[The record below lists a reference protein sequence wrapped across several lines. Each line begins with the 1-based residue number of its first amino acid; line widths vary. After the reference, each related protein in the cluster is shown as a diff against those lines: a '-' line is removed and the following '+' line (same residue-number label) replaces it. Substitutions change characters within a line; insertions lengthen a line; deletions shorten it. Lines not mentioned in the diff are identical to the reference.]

1 MDTKDNSGESPAK
14 GPEDGAMDD
23 VVDDAVDD
31 VVNDGYLTGQL
42 LIAMPTMGDP
52 RFERTVIYMCAH
64 SADGA
69 MGLVVNKKANEL
81 DFPELLNQLEIETD
95 GVKNPIPVL
104 TGGPVETG
112 RGFVLHS
119 MDYSQE
125 STLKVTDE
133 VGLTATVDI
142 LRAIAEGE
150 GPDRSLLTLGYAG
163 WASGQLDDEIQ
174 ANGWLNV
181 PADASILFDD
191 DLSSK
196 WDRAVRK
203 VGIDPSF
210 LSAEAGHA

>member
-1 MDTKDNSGESPAK
+1 MADDNTGS
-14 GPEDGAMDD
+14 DGHKTSEGD
-23 VVDDAVDD
+23 
-31 VVNDGYLTGQL
+31 DGYLTGQF

-52 RFERTVIYMCAH
+52 RFERTVVYICAH
-64 SADGA
+64 SAEGA
-69 MGLVVNKKANEL
+69 MGLVVNKIASEI
-81 DFPELLNQLEIETD
+81 DFPELLSQLEIETD
-95 GVKNPIPVL
+95 GIKNPVPVL
-104 TGGPVETG
+104 MGGPVETG

-119 MDYSQE
+119 MDYSQD

-150 GPDRSLLTLGYAG
+150 GPAKSLLILGYAG
-163 WASGQLDDEIQ
+163 WSSGQLDGEIQ

-181 PADASILFDD
+181 SSDASILFDEE
-191 DLSSK
+191 LNSK

-210 LSAEAGHA
+210 LSVEAGHA

>member
-1 MDTKDNSGESPAK
+1 MADDDISGEEPK
-14 GPEDGAMDD
+14 RGDGD
-23 VVDDAVDD
+23 
-31 VVNDGYLTGQL
+31 DGYLTGQF
-42 LIAMPTMGDP
+42 LIAMPTMGDS

-69 MGLVVNKKANEL
+69 MGLVVNRVASEI

-95 GVKNPIPVL
+95 GIKKPIPVL

-119 MDYSQE
+119 MDYSQD

-150 GPDRSLLTLGYAG
+150 GPAKSLLTLGYAG
-163 WASGQLDDEIQ
+163 WSSGQLDNEIQ

-181 PADASILFDD
+181 SSDTSILFDK
-191 DLSSK
+191 DLNSK

>member
-1 MDTKDNSGESPAK
+1 MVEEDISGEEQK
-14 GPEDGAMDD
+14 NGDGD
-23 VVDDAVDD
+23 
-31 VVNDGYLTGQL
+31 DGYLTGQF

-52 RFERTVIYMCAH
+52 RFERSVIYMCAH

-69 MGLVVNKKANEL
+69 MGLVVNRVASEI
-81 DFPELLNQLEIETD
+81 DFPELLDQLEIKTD
-95 GVKNPIPVL
+95 GIKNPIPVL

-119 MDYSQE
+119 MDYSQD

-150 GPDRSLLTLGYAG
+150 GPAKSLLTLGYAG
-163 WASGQLDDEIQ
+163 WSSGQLDNEIQ

-181 PADASILFDD
+181 SSDTSILFDE
-191 DLSSK
+191 DLNSK

-203 VGIDPSF
+203 VGVDPSF

>member
-1 MDTKDNSGESPAK
+1 MADDDISGEEQK
-14 GPEDGAMDD
+14 RGDGD
-23 VVDDAVDD
+23 
-31 VVNDGYLTGQL
+31 DGYLTGQF

-69 MGLVVNKKANEL
+69 MGLVVNRVASEI

-95 GVKNPIPVL
+95 GIKTPIPVL

-119 MDYSQE
+119 MDYSQDA
-125 STLKVTDE
+125 TLKVTDE

-150 GPDRSLLTLGYAG
+150 GPAKSLLTLGYAG
-163 WASGQLDDEIQ
+163 WSSGQLDNEIQ

-181 PADASILFDD
+181 SSDTSILFDE
-191 DLSSK
+191 DLNSK

-210 LSAEAGHA
+210 LSVEAGHA

>member
-1 MDTKDNSGESPAK
+1 MNMGSEDNSGDVTEGEA
-14 GPEDGAMDD
+14 GDGA
-23 VVDDAVDD
+23 VA
-31 VVNDGYLTGQL
+31 DGYLTGQL

-69 MGLVVNKKANEL
+69 MGLVVNKAADEI
-81 DFPELLNQLEIETD
+81 DFSELLSQLKIET
-95 GVKNPIPVL
+95 GEIKHPIPVL
-104 TGGPVETG
+104 AGGPVESG

-119 MDYSQE
+119 LDYSQE
-125 STLKVTDE
+125 STLKVTED

-142 LRAIAEGE
+142 LRAMAEGE
-150 GPDRSLLTLGYAG
+150 GPRHSLLTLGYAG
-163 WASGQLDDEIQ
+163 WSSGQLDHEIQ

-181 PADASILFDD
+181 AADASILFDAE
-191 DLSSK
+191 LGQK

-210 LSAEAGHA
+210 LSADAGHA

>member
-1 MDTKDNSGESPAK
+1 MADDDISGEEQK
-14 GPEDGAMDD
+14 RGDGD
-23 VVDDAVDD
+23 
-31 VVNDGYLTGQL
+31 DGYLTGQF

-69 MGLVVNKKANEL
+69 MGLVVNRVASEI

-95 GVKNPIPVL
+95 GIKTPIPVL

-119 MDYSQE
+119 MDYSQD

-150 GPDRSLLTLGYAG
+150 GPAKSLLTLGYAG
-163 WASGQLDDEIQ
+163 WSSGQLDNEIQ

-181 PADASILFDD
+181 SSDTSILFDE
-191 DLSSK
+191 DLNSK

>member
-1 MDTKDNSGESPAK
+1 MADDDISGEEQKS
-14 GPEDGAMDD
+14 GDGD
-23 VVDDAVDD
+23 
-31 VVNDGYLTGQL
+31 DGYLTGQF

-69 MGLVVNKKANEL
+69 MGLVVNRVASEI

-95 GVKNPIPVL
+95 GIKKPIPVL

-119 MDYSQE
+119 MDYSQD

-150 GPDRSLLTLGYAG
+150 GPAKSLLTLGYAG
-163 WASGQLDDEIQ
+163 WSSGQLDNEIQ

-181 PADASILFDD
+181 SSDTSILFDE
-191 DLSSK
+191 DLNSK

>member
-1 MDTKDNSGESPAK
+1 MADDDISGEEQKS
-14 GPEDGAMDD
+14 GDGD
-23 VVDDAVDD
+23 
-31 VVNDGYLTGQL
+31 DGYLTGQF

-69 MGLVVNKKANEL
+69 MGLVVNRVASEI

-95 GVKNPIPVL
+95 GIKKPIPVL

-119 MDYSQE
+119 MDYNQD

-150 GPDRSLLTLGYAG
+150 GPAKSLLTLGYAG
-163 WASGQLDDEIQ
+163 WSSGQLDNEIQ

-181 PADASILFDD
+181 SSDTSILFDK
-191 DLSSK
+191 DLNRK

-210 LSAEAGHA
+210 LSVEAGHA

>member
-1 MDTKDNSGESPAK
+1 MIIMDTEDNSSENPAK
-14 GPEDGAMDD
+14 GPEDGAM
-23 VVDDAVDD
+23 DDAVDD

-69 MGLVVNKKANEL
+69 MGLVVNKEANEI
-81 DFPELLNQLEIETD
+81 DFLELLNQLEIETD

-119 MDYSQE
+119 MDYSQG

-174 ANGWLNV
+174 ANGWLMV
-181 PADASILFDD
+181 PADEDLVFGEDIGSKWHQAINKIGI
-191 DLSSK
+191 DLSKLATESGT
-196 WDRAVRK
+196 A
-203 VGIDPSF
+203 
-210 LSAEAGHA
+210 

>member
-1 MDTKDNSGESPAK
+1 MDCDQVMIMGPDNISDNATKD
-14 GPEDGAMDD
+14 DGSDGGRD
-23 VVDDAVDD
+23 
-31 VVNDGYLTGQL
+31 DGYLTGQL

-52 RFERTVIYMCAH
+52 RFARTVIYLCAH

-69 MGLVVNKKANEL
+69 MGLVVNKQADEI
-81 DFPELLNQLEIETD
+81 DFPELLSQLEIETE
-95 GVKNPIPVL
+95 GVQSPILVL
-104 TGGPVETG
+104 VGGPVETG

-119 MDYSQE
+119 LDYRQD
-125 STLKVTDE
+125 STLEVSED

-142 LRAIAEGE
+142 LRSIAEGA
-150 GPDRSLLTLGYAG
+150 GPARSLLTLGYAG
-163 WASGQLDDEIQ
+163 WSAGQLDDEIQ

-181 PADASILFDD
+181 SADASLLFDG
-191 DLSSK
+191 DLSDK

>member
-1 MDTKDNSGESPAK
+1 MADDDISGEEQK
-14 GPEDGAMDD
+14 RGDGD
-23 VVDDAVDD
+23 
-31 VVNDGYLTGQL
+31 DGYLTGQF

-69 MGLVVNKKANEL
+69 MGLVVNRVASEI

-95 GVKNPIPVL
+95 GIKKPIPVL

-119 MDYSQE
+119 MDYSQD

-150 GPDRSLLTLGYAG
+150 GPAKSLLTLGYAG
-163 WASGQLDDEIQ
+163 WSSGQLDNEIQ

-181 PADASILFDD
+181 SSDTSILFDEN
-191 DLSSK
+191 LNSK
-196 WDRAVRK
+196 WERAVRK

>member
-1 MDTKDNSGESPAK
+1 MADDDISGEEQK
-14 GPEDGAMDD
+14 RGDGD
-23 VVDDAVDD
+23 
-31 VVNDGYLTGQL
+31 DGYLTGQF

-69 MGLVVNKKANEL
+69 MGLVVNRVASEI

-95 GVKNPIPVL
+95 GIKNPIPVL
-104 TGGPVETG
+104 TGGPVEAG

-119 MDYSQE
+119 MDYSQD

-150 GPDRSLLTLGYAG
+150 GPAKSLLTLGYAG
-163 WASGQLDDEIQ
+163 WSSGQLDNEIQ

-181 PADASILFDD
+181 SSDTSILFDE
-191 DLSSK
+191 DLNSK

>member
-1 MDTKDNSGESPAK
+1 MVDDDISGEEQK
-14 GPEDGAMDD
+14 RGDGD
-23 VVDDAVDD
+23 
-31 VVNDGYLTGQL
+31 DGYLTGQF

-69 MGLVVNKKANEL
+69 MGLVVNRVASEI
-81 DFPELLNQLEIETD
+81 DFPELLDQLEIKTD
-95 GVKNPIPVL
+95 GIKNPIPVL

-119 MDYSQE
+119 MDYSQD

-150 GPDRSLLTLGYAG
+150 GPAKSLLTLGYAG
-163 WASGQLDDEIQ
+163 WSSGQLDNEIQ

-181 PADASILFDD
+181 SSDTSILFDE
-191 DLSSK
+191 DLNSK

-210 LSAEAGHA
+210 LSVEAGHA

>member
-1 MDTKDNSGESPAK
+1 MASDEHSDEPA
-14 GPEDGAMDD
+14 
-23 VVDDAVDD
+23 DAGQEEGQSD
-31 VVNDGYLTGQL
+31 DGYLTGQL

-69 MGLVVNKKANEL
+69 MGLVVNKQADEI

-104 TGGPVETG
+104 VGGPVETG

-119 MDYSQE
+119 LDYRQD
-125 STLKVTDE
+125 STLAVSDE

-142 LRAIAEGE
+142 LRSIAEGD
-150 GPDRSLLTLGYAG
+150 GPAHSLLTLGYAG
-163 WASGQLDDEIQ
+163 WSAGQLDSEIQ

-181 PADASILFDD
+181 TADLALLFDD
-191 DLSSK
+191 DLGEK
-196 WDRAVRK
+196 WGRAVRK

-210 LSAEAGHA
+210 LSVEAGHA

>member
-1 MDTKDNSGESPAK
+1 MADDDISGEEQK
-14 GPEDGAMDD
+14 RGDGD
-23 VVDDAVDD
+23 
-31 VVNDGYLTGQL
+31 DGYLTGQF

-69 MGLVVNKKANEL
+69 MGLVVNRVASEI

-95 GVKNPIPVL
+95 GIKKPIPVL

-119 MDYSQE
+119 MDYSQD

-150 GPDRSLLTLGYAG
+150 GPAKSLLTLGYAG
-163 WASGQLDDEIQ
+163 WSSGQLDNEIQ

-181 PADASILFDD
+181 SSDTSILFDE
-191 DLSSK
+191 DLNSK

>member
-1 MDTKDNSGESPAK
+1 MVDDDISGEEQK
-14 GPEDGAMDD
+14 RGDGDE
-23 VVDDAVDD
+23 
-31 VVNDGYLTGQL
+31 GYLTGQF

-69 MGLVVNKKANEL
+69 MGLVVNRVASEI
-81 DFPELLNQLEIETD
+81 DFPELLDQLEIETD
-95 GVKNPIPVL
+95 GIKNPIPVL

-119 MDYSQE
+119 MDYSQD

-150 GPDRSLLTLGYAG
+150 GPAKSLLTLGYAG
-163 WASGQLDDEIQ
+163 WSSGQLDNEIQ
-174 ANGWLNV
+174 SNGWLNV
-181 PADASILFDD
+181 SSDTSILFDE
-191 DLSSK
+191 DLNSK

>member
-1 MDTKDNSGESPAK
+1 MESDDKGDAMPNDAANTALSG
-14 GPEDGAMDD
+14 
-23 VVDDAVDD
+23 
-31 VVNDGYLTGQL
+31 DGYMTGQL

-69 MGLVVNKKANEL
+69 MGLVVNKRASEI
-81 DFPELLNQLEIETD
+81 DFPELLKQLEIE
-95 GVKNPIPVL
+95 VEAESIKNPIPILV
-104 TGGPVETG
+104 GGPVETG

-119 MDYSQE
+119 LDYRQD
-125 STLKVTDE
+125 STLQVTDD

-142 LRAIAEGE
+142 LRSIAEGE
-150 GPDRSLLTLGYAG
+150 GPARSLLTLGYAG
-163 WASGQLDDEIQ
+163 WSAGQLDKEIQ

-181 PADASILFDD
+181 SADPGLLFDD
-191 DLSSK
+191 ELGEK

-210 LSAEAGHA
+210 LSVEAGHA

>member
-1 MDTKDNSGESPAK
+1 MADDDISGEEQK
-14 GPEDGAMDD
+14 CGDGD
-23 VVDDAVDD
+23 
-31 VVNDGYLTGQL
+31 DGYLTGQF

-69 MGLVVNKKANEL
+69 MGLVVNRVASEI

-95 GVKNPIPVL
+95 GIKKPIPVL

-119 MDYSQE
+119 MDYSQD

-150 GPDRSLLTLGYAG
+150 GPAKSLLTLGYAG
-163 WASGQLDDEIQ
+163 WSSGQLDNEIQ

-181 PADASILFDD
+181 SSDTSILFDE
-191 DLSSK
+191 DLNSK

>member
-1 MDTKDNSGESPAK
+1 MADDDISGEEQK
-14 GPEDGAMDD
+14 RGDGD
-23 VVDDAVDD
+23 
-31 VVNDGYLTGQL
+31 DGYLTGQF
-42 LIAMPTMGDP
+42 LIAMPTMGDH

-69 MGLVVNKKANEL
+69 MGLVVNRVASEI

-95 GVKNPIPVL
+95 GIKNSIPVL

-119 MDYSQE
+119 MDYSQD

-150 GPDRSLLTLGYAG
+150 GPAKSLLTLGYAG
-163 WASGQLDDEIQ
+163 WSSGQLDNEIQ

-181 PADASILFDD
+181 SSDTSILFDE
-191 DLSSK
+191 DLNRK

>member
-1 MDTKDNSGESPAK
+1 MDIM
-14 GPEDGAMDD
+14 GPMDKNDDGLGN
-23 VVDDAVDD
+23 DDASE
-31 VVNDGYLTGQL
+31 DGYLTGQL

-69 MGLVVNKKANEL
+69 MGLMVNKQADEI
-81 DFPELLNQLEIETD
+81 DFPELLNQLEIETE
-95 GVKNPIPVL
+95 GIKNPIPVL
-104 TGGPVETG
+104 VGGPVETG

-119 MDYSQE
+119 LDYRQD
-125 STLKVTDE
+125 STLEVSDE

-142 LRAIAEGE
+142 LRSIAEGE
-150 GPDRSLLTLGYAG
+150 GPAHSLLTLGYAG
-163 WASGQLDDEIQ
+163 WSAGQLDSEIQ

-181 PADASILFDD
+181 KADVSLLFDG
-191 DLSSK
+191 DLGEK

>member
-1 MDTKDNSGESPAK
+1 MADDDISGE
-14 GPEDGAMDD
+14 EQQCDGQD
-23 VVDDAVDD
+23 
-31 VVNDGYLTGQL
+31 DGYLTGQF

-64 SADGA
+64 SAEGA
-69 MGLVVNKKANEL
+69 MGLVVNRVASEI

-95 GVKNPIPVL
+95 GIKKPIPVL

-119 MDYSQE
+119 MDYSQD

-150 GPDRSLLTLGYAG
+150 GPAKSLLTLGYAG
-163 WASGQLDDEIQ
+163 WSSGQLDNEIQ

-181 PADASILFDD
+181 SSDTSILFDE
-191 DLSSK
+191 DLNSK

>member
-1 MDTKDNSGESPAK
+1 MGTDKIS
-14 GPEDGAMDD
+14 
-23 VVDDAVDD
+23 DDASTE
-31 VVNDGYLTGQL
+31 DGYLTGQL

-52 RFERTVIYMCAH
+52 RFERTVIYLCAH

-69 MGLVVNKKANEL
+69 MGLVVNKQAEEI
-81 DFPELLNQLEIETD
+81 DFPELLSQLEIETGD
-95 GVKNPIPVL
+95 IKNPIPVL

-119 MDYSQE
+119 MDYSQD
-125 STLKVTDE
+125 STLKVTED

-150 GPDRSLLTLGYAG
+150 GPAQSLLTLGYAG
-163 WASGQLDDEIQ
+163 CSSGQLDNEIQ

-181 PADASILFDD
+181 SADASILFDEE
-191 DLSSK
+191 LGNK

>member
-1 MDTKDNSGESPAK
+1 MADDDISGEEQK
-14 GPEDGAMDD
+14 RDDGD
-23 VVDDAVDD
+23 
-31 VVNDGYLTGQL
+31 DGYLTGQF

-69 MGLVVNKKANEL
+69 MGLVVNRVANEI

-95 GVKNPIPVL
+95 GIKKPIPVL

-119 MDYSQE
+119 MDYSQD

-150 GPDRSLLTLGYAG
+150 GPAKSLLTLGYAG
-163 WASGQLDDEIQ
+163 WSSGQLDNEIQ

-181 PADASILFDD
+181 SSDTSILFDE
-191 DLSSK
+191 DLNSK

>member
-1 MDTKDNSGESPAK
+1 MADDDISGEEQKS
-14 GPEDGAMDD
+14 GDGD
-23 VVDDAVDD
+23 
-31 VVNDGYLTGQL
+31 DGYLTGQF
-42 LIAMPTMGDP
+42 LIAMPPMGDP
-52 RFERTVIYMCAH
+52 RFERSVIYMCAH

-69 MGLVVNKKANEL
+69 MGLVVNRVASEI
-81 DFPELLNQLEIETD
+81 DFPELLDQLEIKTD
-95 GVKNPIPVL
+95 GIKNPIPVL

-119 MDYSQE
+119 MDYSQD

-150 GPDRSLLTLGYAG
+150 GPAKSLLTLGYAG
-163 WASGQLDDEIQ
+163 WSSGQLDNEIQ

-181 PADASILFDD
+181 SCDTSILFDE
-191 DLSSK
+191 DLNSK

>member
-1 MDTKDNSGESPAK
+1 MDKND
-14 GPEDGAMDD
+14 DGLGN
-23 VVDDAVDD
+23 DDASE
-31 VVNDGYLTGQL
+31 DGYLTGQL

-69 MGLVVNKKANEL
+69 MGLVVNKQAGEI
-81 DFPELLNQLEIETD
+81 DFPELLNQLEIETE
-95 GVKNPIPVL
+95 GIKNPIPVL
-104 TGGPVETG
+104 VGGPVETG

-119 MDYSQE
+119 LDYRQD
-125 STLKVTDE
+125 STLEVSDE

-142 LRAIAEGE
+142 LRSIAEGE
-150 GPDRSLLTLGYAG
+150 GPAHSLLTLGYAG
-163 WASGQLDDEIQ
+163 WSAGQLDSEIQ

-181 PADASILFDD
+181 KADVSLLFDG
-191 DLSSK
+191 DLGEK

>member
-1 MDTKDNSGESPAK
+1 MADDDISGEEQKS
-14 GPEDGAMDD
+14 GDGD
-23 VVDDAVDD
+23 
-31 VVNDGYLTGQL
+31 DGYLTGQF

-52 RFERTVIYMCAH
+52 RFERSVIYMCAH

-69 MGLVVNKKANEL
+69 MGLVVNRVASEI
-81 DFPELLNQLEIETD
+81 DFPELLDQLEIKTD
-95 GVKNPIPVL
+95 GIKNPIPVL

-119 MDYSQE
+119 MDYSQD

-150 GPDRSLLTLGYAG
+150 GPAKSLLTLGYAG
-163 WASGQLDDEIQ
+163 WSSGQLDNEIQ

-181 PADASILFDD
+181 SSDTSILFDE
-191 DLSSK
+191 DLNSK

>member
-1 MDTKDNSGESPAK
+1 MVEEDISGEEQK
-14 GPEDGAMDD
+14 TGDGD
-23 VVDDAVDD
+23 
-31 VVNDGYLTGQL
+31 DGYLTGQF

-52 RFERTVIYMCAH
+52 RFERTVIYICAH

-69 MGLVVNKKANEL
+69 MGLVVNRVASEI

-95 GVKNPIPVL
+95 GIKNPIPVL

-119 MDYSQE
+119 MDYNQD

-133 VGLTATVDI
+133 VGLTSTVDI
-142 LRAIAEGE
+142 LRAIAEGV
-150 GPDRSLLTLGYAG
+150 GPAKSLLTLGYAG
-163 WASGQLDDEIQ
+163 WSSGQLDNEIQ

-181 PADASILFDD
+181 SSDTSILFDE
-191 DLSSK
+191 DLNRK

>member
-1 MDTKDNSGESPAK
+1 MADDDISGEEQK
-14 GPEDGAMDD
+14 RGDRD
-23 VVDDAVDD
+23 
-31 VVNDGYLTGQL
+31 DGYLTGQF

-69 MGLVVNKKANEL
+69 MGLVVNRVASEI

-95 GVKNPIPVL
+95 GIKTPTPVL
-104 TGGPVETG
+104 MGGPVETG

-119 MDYSQE
+119 MDYSQD

-142 LRAIAEGE
+142 LRAIAEGD
-150 GPDRSLLTLGYAG
+150 GPAKSLLTLGYSG
-163 WASGQLDDEIQ
+163 WSSGQLDNEIQ

-181 PADASILFDD
+181 SSDTSILFDE
-191 DLSSK
+191 DLNRK
-196 WDRAVRK
+196 WERAVRK

>member
-1 MDTKDNSGESPAK
+1 MGYNENSDDMPDNVPDDNAHNAAV
-14 GPEDGAMDD
+14 EDGYM
-23 VVDDAVDD
+23 
-31 VVNDGYLTGQL
+31 TGQL

-69 MGLVVNKKANEL
+69 MGLVVNKQASEI
-81 DFPELLNQLEIETD
+81 DFPELLNHLEIETEN
-95 GVKNPIPVL
+95 VRNAIPILV
-104 TGGPVETG
+104 GGPVETG

-119 MDYSQE
+119 LDYRQD
-125 STLKVTDE
+125 STLAVTEE

-142 LRAIAEGE
+142 LRSIAEGE
-150 GPDRSLLTLGYAG
+150 GPAHSLLTLGYAG
-163 WASGQLDDEIQ
+163 WSAGQLDDEIQ

-181 PADASILFDD
+181 TPDAALLFGD
-191 DLSSK
+191 DLDEK
-196 WDRAVRK
+196 WHRAVRK

>member
-1 MDTKDNSGESPAK
+1 MADDDISGEEPK
-14 GPEDGAMDD
+14 RGDGD
-23 VVDDAVDD
+23 
-31 VVNDGYLTGQL
+31 DGYLTGQF

-69 MGLVVNKKANEL
+69 MGLVVNRVASEI

-95 GVKNPIPVL
+95 GVKKPIPVL

-119 MDYSQE
+119 MDYSQD

-150 GPDRSLLTLGYAG
+150 GPAKSLLTLGYAG
-163 WASGQLDDEIQ
+163 WSSGQLDNEIQ

-181 PADASILFDD
+181 SSDTSILFDE
-191 DLSSK
+191 DLNSK